1 MSKYFLQSK
10 LFYFLL
16 IVPLILTNC
25 DNKDDEIQGLQEQVN
40 NLKTELTKTNES
52 KKLVDAQLI
61 DLQAELQKVKD
72 DKNAQD
78 RLLNELQ
85 NQNENL
91 LNQLENAVSQVYYD
105 YIVQVTELTL
115 QKIRDALKPQAY
127 LVISD
132 YTEELLSAV
141 TKLQEYIWQV
151 SYEGLDFET
160 FNELVDEL
168 ISKLPSPDQNAVV
181 LSGNLDGITELK
193 AGTIY
198 LIDGWVTVPDGAT
211 LRIEAGTVIKG
222 KTTTFESV
230 SVLMIDRGGK
240 IEADGTAEKPI
251 IFTYEGDPLQADGT
265 YPNNYDPNLIPRGEN
280 LWGGLVILGKAG
292 STDYAPFSGFNN
304 EQYEIGGGGL
314 DDSSGHLRYVSIRYG
329 GSFVENE
336 FINRYF
342 EITGLILAGVGSGTI
357 IDNVE
362 TVGGIIAGILI
373 YYGSVDVT
381 NLVVSE
387 APENGIA
394 LEGYSGNLDNAV
406 VVLGSQRRIRIRER
420 LTLDSVDNTQK
431 GLYIIG
437 SYDETLTIEESKFH
451 LSNVTIIGPNIQGNC
466 SDRLFGVVYSQLDG
480 NAPGTFDNIANVNL
494 ISNDLAVQIGYP
506 GYGDPEISEV
516 YNNGNLT
523 FNDIDVV
530 FSEGCSPKPVESIF
544 VDHHE
549 GLEGKLSQ
557 DAIDF
562 ARVKQVG
569 EEGGATLS
577 DFAWSYWYQ
586 TSHNR

>member
-25 DNKDDEIQGLQEQVN
+25 DNKDDEIRGLQEQVN
-40 NLKTELTKTNES
+40 NLKTELTETNDS

-61 DLQAELQKVKD
+61 DLQAELQKVKE
-72 DKNAQD
+72 DKDAQD
-78 RLLNELQ
+78 RLLTELQ

-91 LNQLENAVSQVYYD
+91 LSVLENAVSQGEYD
-105 YIVQVTELTL
+105 YIVGVSELIL
-115 QKIRDALKPQAY
+115 QSIREFLRAQAY
-127 LVISD
+127 LVIND
-132 YTEELLSAV
+132 YTEELLSV
-141 TKLQEYIWQV
+141 GTKLQEYIWQIT
-151 SYEGLDFET
+151 YEGLGFPR
-160 FNELVDEL
+160 FNELVNEL
-168 ISKLPSPDQNAVV
+168 ISSLPSQDQNAVV
-181 LSGNLDGITELK
+181 LSGNLEGVTELT

-222 KTTTFESV
+222 KTTTSESV

-292 STDYAPFSGFNN
+292 SIDYTPFTGFNN
-304 EQYEIGGGGL
+304 EEYEIGGGSL

-336 FINRYF
+336 FLDRYF

-362 TVGGIIAGILI
+362 TVGGILTGILI

-387 APENGIA
+387 APEKGIA

-420 LTLDSVDNTQK
+420 LTLDIIDNTQK
-431 GLYIIG
+431 GLYVLG
-437 SYDETLTIEESKFH
+437 SYDEALTLEESKFH
-451 LSNVTIIGPNIQGNC
+451 LSNVTVIGPDIQGNC
-466 SDRLFGVVYSQLDG
+466 SDRLFPVVFSHLDG
-480 NAPGTFDNIANVNL
+480 NAAGTFDNIANVNL
-494 ISNDLAVQIGYP
+494 VSNDLAVQIGYP
-506 GYGDPEISEV
+506 EFSDPETSEL
-516 YNNGNLT
+516 YTNGDLI
-523 FNDIDVV
+523 FSAIDVV
-530 FSEGCSPKPVESIF
+530 FGEGCSPKPVESIF

-549 GLEGKLSQ
+549 GSEGKLSQ

-577 DFAWSYWYQ
+577 AFAWSYWYQ
-586 TSHNR
+586 TTRNR